1 MALGSAKQIKDARF
15 VQSMPETESV
25 AWQSFVLVTPN
36 FLGNWKAKN
45 YQMLVE
51 DMLSMFK
58 DLGVKMSIKVHY
70 LFNHLDRYLQ
80 PLGALNKRHGD
91 GFHQDKV
98 QGPTISRDAHNI
110 SKSWAISERKPNV
123 IFGFS
128 DIKIP

>member
-1 MALGSAKQIKDARF
+1 
-15 VQSMPETESV
+15 
-25 AWQSFVLVTPN
+25 
-36 FLGNWKAKN
+36 
-45 YQMLVE
+45 MLVE

-110 SKSWAISERKPNV
+110 SKS
-123 IFGFS
+123 
-128 DIKIP
+128 